1 MSDDQFE
8 AGLAKLLEEQES
20 ERQGQKNN
28 KIIAPS
34 WQKARIVRE
43 PELKL
48 AVRNPEGSAK
58 PYKEIKI
65 SFVSGLGLQGVL
77 EKGLL
82 QLAANGAITTV
93 AQNIRDVKV
102 GFCAF
107 LREKIDGADANRELW
122 AAEQFAADDIA
133 KFAKYLRVAELSNSA
148 RDSRAHAF
156 KKAIKAYLQGSDATD
171 PDYSA
176 IEALAKTPA
185 FKTLPRDAKS
195 TTGDIKSRATDAEK
209 FLSYDH
215 MIAIHDAAAS
225 EVRKVTLEW
234 HHMQGL
240 IREGNRLLRAGS
252 SWEQPS
258 ELGDNLSLL
267 LAVIAREFPTT
278 LPNRKEIRKTHPH
291 IEAALKSWDSSE
303 SSGFQMAKRALYA
316 GAPQL
321 LPFFILLLFRTRYN
335 KGVLDNL
342 RWPNVAD
349 RGDVI
354 AFAPFKPRAHAFQP
368 RSEIAGD
375 MNDPLSLRSML
386 DVIGSMTE
394 RLRKAAP
401 KAESDRVFL
410 YQPDKSSVIYAGL
423 DGVLNQRKLG
433 TFREFLKRH
442 SLDEFTS
449 SSIRSTLLDAVTN
462 EGGGIG
468 EAAREGNHSEAITTL
483 RHYTS
488 IRTAEGRRITLAES
502 TLQMKRW
509 AETKGGIDPRHLS
522 SKADLKSAT
531 PGFGCL
537 NPYESPLPGETPGR
551 LCQAEGHCARCPK
564 AILRSDDPSLIAYV
578 VAYAEAAANA
588 THLSPV
594 VFDELLSGYKQL
606 FMQVPENVLAR
617 ALDLP
622 KPDAQVK

>member
-20 ERQGQKNN
+20 EWQSQKNN
-28 KIIAPS
+28 KIIALS
-34 WQKARIVRE
+34 WQKARILRE
-43 PELKL
+43 PELKIV
-48 AVRNPEGSAK
+48 VRNPEGSAK
-58 PYKEIKI
+58 PYREINV
-65 SFVSGLGLQGVL
+65 SFLSWLGLQGVL

-82 QLAANGAITTV
+82 HVASTGVKTTV
-93 AQNIRDVKV
+93 AQNVRDVKV

-107 LREKIDGADANRELW
+107 LQEKIDGANASRELW
-122 AAEQFAADDIA
+122 SAEQFTADDIA

-156 KKAIKAYLQGSDATD
+156 KKTIKAYLQAADDTD
-171 PDYSA
+171 TDYSA

-195 TTGDIKSRATDAEK
+195 TTGDIRSKATDAEK
-209 FLSYDH
+209 FLSHDQ
-215 MIAIHDAAAS
+215 MVAIHDAAAS
-225 EVRKVTLEW
+225 EARKVTLEW
-234 HHMQGL
+234 RHMQGL
-240 IREGNRLLRAGS
+240 IREGNRILEARP
-252 SWEQPS
+252 SWEQSS
-258 ELGDNLSLL
+258 ELGGNLSLL

-278 LPNRKEIRKTHPH
+278 LPNLHKVRKTHPH
-291 IEAALKSWDSSE
+291 IAAALKSWDSSE
-303 SSGFQMAKRALYA
+303 TSGIRLAKRALYA
-316 GAPQL
+316 GPSEL

-335 KGVLDNL
+335 KGVLNNL
-342 RWPNVAD
+342 RWPDVAD

-375 MNDPLSLRSML
+375 ANDPLSLRSML

-394 RLRKAAP
+394 RLRKATSN
-401 KAESDRVFL
+401 AESDRLFL
-410 YQPDKSSVIYAGL
+410 FIAERAASVTVGFEN
-423 DGVLNQRKLG
+423 VLNQKKHG
-433 TFREFLKRH
+433 TFGSFLQRH
-442 SLDEFTS
+442 ALDEFNV
-449 SSIRSTLLDAVTN
+449 SSIRATLLDAIAN

-509 AETKGGIDPRHLS
+509 AETKGDMDPRHLS

-578 VAYAEAAANA
+578 VAYAEAAAKA
-588 THLSPV
+588 THLSPM
-594 VFDELLSGYKQL
+594 VFDELLSGYQQL
-606 FMQVPENVLAR
+606 FTQVPESVLAR
-617 ALDLP
+617 ALELP
-622 KPDAQVK
+622 KPDAQIK